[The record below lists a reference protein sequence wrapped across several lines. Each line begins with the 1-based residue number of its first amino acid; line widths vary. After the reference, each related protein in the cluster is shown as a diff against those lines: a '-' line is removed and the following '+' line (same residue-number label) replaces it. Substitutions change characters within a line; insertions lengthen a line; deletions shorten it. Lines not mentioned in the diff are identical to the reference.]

1 MRVFDFVVR
10 VVSTCAWMVAAVIL
24 LPFAAVGELFR
35 GARR

>member
-1 MRVFDFVVR
+1 MRVFEFAVR
-10 VVSTCAWMVAAVIL
+10 VVSTCAWLVAAIVL

>member
-10 VVSTCAWMVAAVIL
+10 FACVFAWLVAAVIL